1 MRNLLVPVAVA
12 ASLMLGSSAF
22 AATTTAP
29 AAPAPAKSAPAA
41 HANKRE
47 ACEAS
52 WKTQKTHTGSRAA
65 YMKAC
70 VAKG

>member
-29 AAPAPAKSAPAA
+29 AAPA
-41 HANKRE
+41 NKRE